1 LPKATLEQKRAKFA
15 LGSIEWVLGLD
26 DTKLRQSFL
35 IDLRHLPAQLH
46 WGGLGQ
52 TAASLLADPD
62 KKQRAAIYKWL
73 QDWLQKTGIYAAS
86 AGPQPSLIQAIAGSG
101 GNERL
106 QDRYV
111 AATREARA
119 LAVWLKKFAEAFLR
133 EPEAKQSRGEH
144 DGTSVAQTAG

>member
-1 LPKATLEQKRAKFA
+1 MPKATLEQKRAKFA
-15 LGSIEWVLGLD
+15 LSSIESVLALGD
-26 DTKLRQSFL
+26 SKTRQSFL

-62 KKQRAAIYKWL
+62 KKQRARIYEWL
-73 QDWLQKTGIYAAS
+73 QEWLQNTGIYAAPPG
-86 AGPQPSLIQAIAGSG
+86 AQPSLIRAIAGSA
-101 GNERL
+101 GNEQL

-133 EPEAKQSRGEH
+133 EPEVKQSKGDH
-144 DGTSVAQTAG
+144 DGASAAPAAG